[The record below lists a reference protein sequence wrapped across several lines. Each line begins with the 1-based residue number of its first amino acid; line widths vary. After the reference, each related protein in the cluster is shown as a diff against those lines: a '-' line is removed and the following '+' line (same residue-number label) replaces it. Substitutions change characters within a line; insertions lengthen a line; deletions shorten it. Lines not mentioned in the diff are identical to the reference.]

1 MGTQIN
7 SLPLVNGMSMG
18 VTSTGSNG
26 PLKAT
31 TVAPTPPSIGGPSKV
46 LEQQQH
52 NWGASQHS
60 YVPFQMI
67 NPQMQAAVVSLAPA
81 TTVGKLVATTTTAKG
96 NKGGNGKRQANGG
109 ANTSRAAKR
118 KSAAATAA
126 AATTSVMITPQTSME
141 PVMVKGKGLGGGGM
155 EVSSALNSNSNY
167 LNGTISAVSSMASIT
182 LTNSKP
188 TIK

>member
-31 TVAPTPPSIGGPSKV
+31 TVVPTPSIGGPSKV
-46 LEQQQH
+46 LDQQQH

-67 NPQMQAAVVSLAPA
+67 NPQIQAAVVSLAPA
-81 TTVGKLVATTTTAKG
+81 TTVGKMVATTAKG

-118 KSAAATAA
+118 KSAVATAA
-126 AATTSVMITPQTSME
+126 AATTAVMITPQTSME

-155 EVSSALNSNSNY
+155 EVSSALSSNSNY